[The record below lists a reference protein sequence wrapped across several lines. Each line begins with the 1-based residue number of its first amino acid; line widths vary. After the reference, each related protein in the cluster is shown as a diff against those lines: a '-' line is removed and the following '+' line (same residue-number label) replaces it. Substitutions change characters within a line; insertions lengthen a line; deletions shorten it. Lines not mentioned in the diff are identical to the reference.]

1 MSIDGAQW
9 GGAHFQYIGYGN
21 QSQPDVEHNKESVRF
36 SNCNFQNGL
45 ITGCNLSNANLE
57 NCDISG
63 LVINGINIEN
73 LIKQYQPIEQK

>member
-1 MSIDGAQW
+1 M

-21 QSQPDVEHNKESVRF
+21 ISQPDVEYNKEPVRF
-36 SNCNFQNGL
+36 SNCNFQGG
-45 ITGCNLSNANLE
+45 IIIGCKLTNANLE

-73 LIKQYQPIEQK
+73 LIKQYQSIEQK